1 MAQRDEKV
9 LADRNGLMIAAL
21 NRTDDIFAETDW
33 IAAAVSAYKF
43 VLVEMDSRDLLLH
56 SWRAGQAQHPPI
68 IEDSAN
74 MVGSPLTLHEATSED
89 AYMAQAKA
97 WAKVTNLH
105 HWDGIHHG

>member
-9 LADRNGLMIAAL
+9 LVDRNGLMIAAL
-21 NRTDDIFAETDW
+21 DRTDDIFAETDW

-43 VLVEMDSRDLLLH
+43 VLAEMDSRDLLLH

-97 WAKVTNLH
+97 
-105 HWDGIHHG
+105 